1 MTFSQIIKK
10 TQNTLSKHGLMG
22 VLSKV
27 WMYLR
32 RFFRKFTFKPYT
44 IHRTVQGERIQF
56 YIADVIGEEWYTKL
70 HDDVPEIRWL
80 KEHLSAG
87 DHVVDCG
94 AHHGLM
100 SVLFAKWVGEKGRV
114 TTFEALPTNA
124 EVIKKNVL
132 LNGLSNVTVR
142 NEAVGKEEGTI
153 SFTLDSNASVATRAD
168 KRTIEVP
175 LVNLDSALDSSA
187 TLLKIDVEGF
197 ELEVLKGASQLLKS
211 RPALAIEIHCIMY
224 NEPLNQV
231 KELLDLLPLNDYK
244 VWIQSGYYDEL
255 ITYDPSIHHP
265 EYFVQFDKVNL
276 YAIPKA

>member
-10 TQNTLSKHGLMG
+10 TQNTLSKHGFMG

-27 WMYLR
+27 WMYIH

-44 IHRTVQGERIQF
+44 IQRTVQGEEITF
-56 YIADVIGEEWYTKL
+56 FIADVIGEEWYTKL
-70 HDDVPEIRWL
+70 HEDVPEIRWL

-87 DHVVDCG
+87 DYVVDCG

-100 SVLFAKWVGEKGRV
+100 SVLCAKWVGEKGRV

-132 LNGLSNVTVR
+132 LNGLSNVTIR
-142 NEAVGKEEGTI
+142 NEAVGKENGTI
-153 SFTLDSNASVATRAD
+153 SFTLDSNASVATDVD

-175 LVNLDSALDSSA
+175 LVNLDSALETA
-187 TLLKIDVEGF
+187 PTLLKIDVEGF
-197 ELEVLKGASQLLKS
+197 ELEVLKGASKLLQS

-224 NEPLNQV
+224 NEPAAQV
-231 KELLDLLPLNDYK
+231 KELLDLLPMNDYQ
-244 VWIQSGYYDEL
+244 VWIQNAYYDEL
-255 ITYDPSIHHP
+255 IPYDTSIHHP
-265 EYFVQFDKVNL
+265 EYLVQFDKVNL
-276 YAIPKA
+276 YAVPKA